1 MTQQA
6 SAETIERYRRQSVR
20 LLDNAFSQMR
30 TGRWNQSEEL
40 VWGSLTLAVK
50 AVALSRGRTLEG
62 LQEIQDYAQD
72 LGRER
77 KDRRIREA
85 FKQLSSFSDLI
96 DRVRESRARIDYLFV
111 ALDDV
116 SDAVERLWNLV
127 PQGGQDPCP
136 AGPADPLPD
145 SRRRARG
152 RKGSKL
158 DDDQ

>member
-6 SAETIERYRRQSVR
+6 ASETIERYRQQSVR

-30 TGRWNQSEEL
+30 KGRWNQSEEL

-50 AVALSRGRTLEG
+50 AVALSRGRALDG
-62 LQEIQDYAQD
+62 IQEIQDYAQE

-77 KDRRIREA
+77 KDRRIGEA

-96 DRVRESRARIDYLFV
+96 DRVRESSARIDYLFV

-116 SDAVERLWNLV
+116 GDAVERLWNMV
-127 PQGGQDPCP
+127 PQGSVEE
-136 AGPADPLPD
+136 A
-145 SRRRARG
+145 SR
-152 RKGSKL
+152 